1 MPTCTL
7 NEEMVLSSEMP
18 LVSGDVID
26 CWVVPRH
33 ADEEAS
39 IGTVTP
45 SDTGYESPL
54 VEESSDIGVGG
65 PPSLTLYNSDLYPIS
80 TRLAHPWNIG
90 SLPGSVVLY
99 IG

>member
-1 MPTCTL
+1 MRLLGVDPLVHRNGADADACTCTL
-7 NEEMVLSSEMP
+7 NEEMVLSSKMP

-26 CWVVPRH
+26 CWVVPHH

-54 VEESSDIGVGG
+54 VEEGWRA
-65 PPSLTLYNSDLYPIS
+65 SLIDL
-80 TRLAHPWNIG
+80 
-90 SLPGSVVLY
+90 VQF
-99 IG
+99 